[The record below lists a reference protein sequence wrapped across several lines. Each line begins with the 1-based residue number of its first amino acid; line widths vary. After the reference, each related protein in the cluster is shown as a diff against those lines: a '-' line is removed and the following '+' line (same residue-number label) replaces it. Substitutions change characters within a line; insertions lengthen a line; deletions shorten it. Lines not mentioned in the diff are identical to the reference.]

1 MANSS
6 TKKKKSIFRKILKW
20 SGISLFVLILVLI
33 LVPFFF
39 KDQLKDMVL
48 NEANKMLKADVALED
63 FDLTFISS
71 FPKMT
76 LQLEGISVTG
86 RDEFEGVKLADIKKF
101 DAHLG
106 FWSVISGDDVEIK
119 SIALHEPKFDVRILK
134 DGTANYDIMK
144 SEEEIQEEFPE
155 EEVESTP
162 FNLRLSHYEINN
174 AQIRYDDVPGD
185 MFAEIVNLTHV
196 GNGDLSEDV
205 IDFETTTGI
214 ESLTYK
220 MEGISYLSEVKTD
233 LVMNLLMEFK
243 EGSDKF
249 TLKENELQ
257 LNNLALSFD
266 GYYEMLEG
274 HDNMDIQLK
283 ADKTTFKDLLSL
295 VPAFYHTGYESMV
308 ASGSMELNGFVK
320 GKMDDVN
327 MPAFDIALLVRD
339 AGVNY
344 PDMPGSIDDIRV
356 NLGTNFPGGADL
368 DKIIVDI
375 NAFHA
380 AFAENTIDAEMHL
393 RNPMSDPYIKSSLKA
408 NVDLATINQVY
419 PLAEGEEL
427 NGILLSD
434 LFLDGRMSTIEEE
447 RYEDFKANGSLKL
460 TGMHYQSEDLPDGVD
475 INEMMFLFTPENLR
489 LEKLT
494 ANMGASDFQMD
505 GTIDNY
511 LGYMFKEEALAGIFN
526 FSSSLI
532 DVDAL
537 MPDSDESEPANSE
550 VTQGTS
556 EETAEAGSSADVE
569 PMLIPGNIDFVLNT
583 RIDVLRYDG
592 LDIKDIMGKVSLKEE
607 VARLDDLQ
615 MNTLGGKVGLSGLYK
630 TVNKSVPQVEFAYN
644 LENIDIQS
652 LVEYFPSVATMAS
665 VSKHAYGSVSSSFD
679 LVGDL
684 QPDFTPVYNSLTGEG
699 TLSTAEVEIKGY
711 EPLDRLQRTVE
722 IEQLKNTK
730 FKNVNVKFAFKEGK
744 VEVEPFNLKMG
755 NISTTI
761 SGTTSFEQDIDYSVK
776 MLVPKSAI
784 PSNIIATAEKAISA
798 AQKIPGFKMKELP
811 AMIPVNALITNT
823 VTDPKIKTDF
833 KEQLMEL
840 GGDVKGAVKDLIDDT
855 VEKAKDSVKA
865 IVDEKVEDVKDDLK
879 ERRDKLINDAQKRA
893 DQVVSEAQKL
903 ADKTR
908 QEADKNAQKII
919 DEAGNNPLKKKAAEL
934 AANKTRKSGEDA
946 ALKIER
952 EAKEKAD
959 AIMKEARD
967 KASRLD

>member
-1 MANSS
+1 MSEQT
-6 TKKKKSIFRKILKW
+6 TKKKKSLVKRLLKW
-20 SGISLFVLILVLI
+20 MSISFFAIILVLI
-33 LVPFFF
+33 LVPVLF
-39 KDQLKDMVL
+39 KDQIKDLVL
-48 NEANKMLKADVALED
+48 DEANKMLKADVALED

-76 LQLEGISVTG
+76 LQLDGISVTG
-86 RDEFEGVKLADIKKF
+86 RDEFEGVKLADIQRF

-106 FWSVISGDDVEIK
+106 FWSVIRGDDIEIK
-119 SIALHEPKFDVRILK
+119 SIALHDPKFDVRILQ

-144 SEEEIQEEFPE
+144 TEEEIQEEYPE
-155 EEVESTP
+155 EAAESAP

-174 AQIRYDDVPGD
+174 AFIRYDDVPGD
-185 MFAEIVNLTHV
+185 MFAEIVKLTHS
-196 GNGDLSEDV
+196 GNGDLSADV
-205 IDFETTTGI
+205 IDFETKTTI
-214 ESLTYK
+214 EALTYR

-249 TLKENELQ
+249 TLKENELK

-274 HDNMDIQLK
+274 HDDMDIVLK
-283 ADKTTFKDLLSL
+283 ADKTTFKDVLSL
-295 VPAFYHTGYESMV
+295 VPAFYHTGYESML
-308 ASGSMELNGFVK
+308 ASGSMKLNGFVK
-320 GKMDDVN
+320 GKMDEVN
-327 MPAFDIALLVRD
+327 MPAFNLGLQVSE
-339 AGVNY
+339 AGINY
-344 PDMPGSIDDIRV
+344 PDMPGSVDKISLDV
-356 NLGTNFPGGADL
+356 KTSFPGGSDL
-368 DKIIVDI
+368 DQVVVDMKS
-375 NAFHA
+375 FHA
-380 AFAENTIDAEMHL
+380 EFVENTIDAKL
-393 RNPMSDPYIKSSLKA
+393 FLKNPMTDPYVKSSLIA
-408 NVDLATINQVY
+408 NVDLATVDQVY
-419 PLAEGEEL
+419 PLAEKEKL
-427 NGILLSD
+427 NGVLLSD
-434 LFLDGRMSTIEEE
+434 LFLEGRMSTIEEE

-460 TGMHYQSEDLPDGVD
+460 TEMHYQSQDIPDGVD
-475 INEMMFLFTPENLR
+475 ISEMKFLFSPENLT
-489 LEKLT
+489 LEKLS
-494 ANMGASDFQMD
+494 AKMGASDFQMD

-511 LGYMFKEEALAGIFN
+511 MGYMFKEEALAGVFN

-537 MPDSDESEPANSE
+537 MPDYAESETPSSE
-550 VTQGTS
+550 STESADEVVP
-556 EETAEAGSSADVE
+556 ESSSDVE
-569 PMLIPGNIDFVLNT
+569 PMLVPGNIDFVLNT
-583 RIDVLRYDG
+583 KIDVLRYDG
-592 LDIKDIMGKVSLKEE
+592 LDIKDINGKVSLKEE
-607 VARLDDLQ
+607 VARLDNLQ

-630 TVNKSVPQVEFAYN
+630 TVNKSVPQVEFAYD
-644 LENIDIQS
+644 LEQIDIQS
-652 LVEYFPSVATMAS
+652 LVEYFPSVVTMAS
-665 VSKHAYGSVSSSFD
+665 VSKHAYGNVSSRFN

-711 EPLDRLQRTVE
+711 EPIERLQRTVE

-730 FKNVNVKFAFKEGK
+730 FKNVNVKFVFKDGK
-744 VEVEPFNLKMG
+744 VEVDPFNLKMG

-761 SGTTSFEQDIDYSVK
+761 SGTTSFEQEIDYSVK

-784 PSNIIATAEKAISA
+784 PSSILATAEKAISA

-840 GGDVKGAVKDLIDDT
+840 GGDVKGAGKDLIDDT

-959 AIMKEARD
+959 AIMKEARE